1 MRVDTSLER
10 TWNAPMKL
18 KRRDSHE
25 TQIEEELRKHR
36 MQVEERFNISAT
48 NKSYAFPRAEAGTKE
63 ILSTHPNLP
72 STECIHA
79 SIYDDP
85 LPIRQSETRS
95 RSITRKEVRLS
106 KKSRSQEKKVDA
118 RKSNVYTLL
127 RKLLHPVDP
136 TKLAFH
142 TTKRTEPRSLL
153 QSSLGKT
160 MQRPNGKL
168 CKYKRPKSKVSDIP
182 ETAYATASKD
192 SFSGSAISK
201 KIMYLKKRLES
212 TSVNETRNNKSR
224 VEKKTTNFSDY
235 FKNAKQKNDSKN
247 RLKVIIKQT
256 VKDQLNNTISLSNYI
271 ASNPIVIIPYK

>member
-1 MRVDTSLER
+1 MCI
-10 TWNAPMKL
+10 
-18 KRRDSHE
+18 RD
-25 TQIEEELRKHR
+25 
-36 MQVEERFNISAT
+36 
-48 NKSYAFPRAEAGTKE
+48 
-63 ILSTHPNLP
+63 
-72 STECIHA
+72 
-79 SIYDDP
+79 
-85 LPIRQSETRS
+85 RS
-95 RSITRKEVRLS
+95 K
-106 KKSRSQEKKVDA
+106 SQEKRVDA
-118 RKSNVYTLL
+118 RKGNVYILL
-127 RKLLHPVDP
+127 RKLLHPVEP

-142 TTKRTEPRSLL
+142 TTKQIEGRSLL

-224 VEKKTTNFSDY
+224 LEKKTTNFSDY
-235 FKNAKQKNDSKN
+235 FKNAKQKDDSKN
-247 RLKVIIKQT
+247 RLRVIIKQT